1 MIIKYLKNDTYR
13 EKCVLL
19 NSVFAFIEILT
30 WLLLTLF
37 LCLRNQLISIYRKIL
52 TKAQPDKGPPEY
64 RSIMVLMQNLSRFQ
78 DHPVLGPLAY
88 NQDVLLKDH
97 RVEEKQ
103 SFKRLSVYI
112 SITYRKL
119 QFINKNAQSL
129 KFFLCRQLF

>member
-19 NSVFAFIEILT
+19 NSVFEFIEILT
-30 WLLLTLF
+30 WLLPTLF
-37 LCLRNQLISIYRKIL
+37 LCLRNHLISIYRKIP
-52 TKAQPDKGPPEY
+52 TKAQPDKGPPEH

>member
-19 NSVFAFIEILT
+19 NSVFEFIEILT

-52 TKAQPDKGPPEY
+52 TKAQPNKGPPEY